1 MVTVTIHQPQ
11 YIPWLGYFDKMDCA
25 DVFVYLD
32 NVQYIKNEFKNRN
45 RIKSARGPIWLTVPV
60 NYRFPE
66 KIMDVTISQRERWQH
81 KHWQS
86 LISNYRKAPYFNK
99 YRETFIDIF
108 ERPWSHLSTLNIYL
122 TEKLKDLL
130 GISTKTETASSMNI
144 SGESTDRLIAIC
156 KNFKCTH
163 YLAGAD
169 SEKYMDFVRFQKAG
183 IKVMVQE
190 FHHPRYNQLFGDF
203 VPYLSVVDLL
213 MNHGEDSLNILR
225 GRKVVSAQ

>member
-1 MVTVTIHQPQ
+1 MVTVAIHQPQ

-45 RIKSARGPIWLTVPV
+45 RIKSARGSIWLTVPV

-66 KIMDVTISQRERWQH
+66 EIMEVTISQRERWQH

-86 LISNYRKAPYFNK
+86 LISNYQKAPYFNN
-99 YRETFIDIF
+99 YREVFSNIF
-108 ERPWSHLSTLNIYL
+108 DRPWTHLSKLSIYM

-130 GISTKTETASSMNI
+130 GINTKTEIASLMNVP
-144 SGESTDRLIAIC
+144 GEPTDRLIAIC
-156 KNFKCTH
+156 KNFHATR

-169 SEKYMDFVRFQKAG
+169 SQKYMDFDCFRKAG
-183 IKVMVQE
+183 IKVIVQE
-190 FHHPRYNQLFGDF
+190 FHHPKYKQLFGDF

-225 GRKVVSAQ
+225 GKKVVSVQ

>member
-1 MVTVTIHQPQ
+1 MVTTVAIHQPQ
-11 YIPWLGYFDKMDCA
+11 YIPWLGYFNKMDRA

-66 KIMDVTISQRERWQH
+66 KIMAVTISQRERWQH
-81 KHWQS
+81 KHRQS
-86 LISNYRKAPYFNK
+86 LISNYQKAPCFNN
-99 YRETFIDIF
+99 YRETFMSIF
-108 ERPWSHLSTLNIYL
+108 EKSWTHLSKLNTYV

-130 GISTKTETASSMNI
+130 GINTKTEVASSLNLP
-144 SGESTDRLIAIC
+144 EEPTDRLIAIC

-169 SEKYMDFVRFQKAG
+169 SQKYMDFDSFRKAD
-183 IKVMVQE
+183 IKVIVQE
-190 FHHPRYNQLFGDF
+190 FRHPKYKQLFGDF

-225 GRKVVSAQ
+225 GRKVVSV